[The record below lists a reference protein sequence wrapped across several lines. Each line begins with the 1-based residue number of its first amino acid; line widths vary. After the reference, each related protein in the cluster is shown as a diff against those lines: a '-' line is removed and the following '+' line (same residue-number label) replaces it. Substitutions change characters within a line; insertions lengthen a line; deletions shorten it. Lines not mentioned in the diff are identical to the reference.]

1 MFGNYLYNWLP
12 ATFCENLNP
21 IGPLVPLQQI
31 NMSIF
36 GTNKIPIIKNALY
49 SKLLFWNY
57 NTLSK
62 KNGVFVKLMWPI

>member
-21 IGPLVPLQQI
+21 IGPSVPLQQI

-36 GTNKIPIIKNALY
+36 WDK
-49 SKLLFWNY
+49 
-57 NTLSK
+57 
-62 KNGVFVKLMWPI
+62 